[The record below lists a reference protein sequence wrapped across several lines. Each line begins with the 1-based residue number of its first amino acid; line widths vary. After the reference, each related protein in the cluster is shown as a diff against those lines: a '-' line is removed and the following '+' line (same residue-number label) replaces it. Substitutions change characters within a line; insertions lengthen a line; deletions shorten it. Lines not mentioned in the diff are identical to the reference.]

1 MPNRAGV
8 VPFRWDVRRREQLG
22 RLLDAP
28 EAPLPYWYPNRPAW
42 DETLAEIR
50 TCCARVV
57 GRAGDAR
64 LVFIGRSPENLF
76 DYLTGALADTA
87 WADRCDLLNVSMPG
101 VVQAGG
107 EIPRVAVDAFRAQL
121 RALELTPAQIASA
134 PRPVAL
140 VDLVS
145 RGGTFGSL
153 ADSLAVW
160 AREVRVDVNA
170 VRRRL
175 RFVGLTPR
183 TKNSPNTWRWFQ
195 RVSWAGDFPRGAL
208 RGVSIPG
215 WFWGHLGVYGEKMMP
230 SNDCTRW
237 GTEDL
242 MRPVHDPETI
252 GALRMALRIHEHAR
266 TRDERAR
273 FAAEL
278 VARDEM
284 REPWLRSL
292 VVGIRRSAGVR

>member
-1 MPNRAGV
+1 MV

-22 RLLDAP
+22 RLL
-28 EAPLPYWYPNRPAW
+28 EAPAAPRPYWFPPSPHW
-42 DETLAEIR
+42 DETLSEIR
-50 TCCARVV
+50 TCSARVV
-57 GRAGDAR
+57 ARAGDAR
-64 LVFIGRSPENLF
+64 LVFIGRSPESLF
-76 DYLTGALADTA
+76 DYLTGALANTA

-101 VVQAGG
+101 TVRTGG
-107 EIPRVAVDAFRAQL
+107 DFPAASVNAFRAQL
-121 RALELTPAQIASA
+121 RALGLTPAQVASA

-153 ADSLAVW
+153 ADSFVAW
-160 AREVRVDVNA
+160 AREERVDANA

-175 RFVGLTPR
+175 RFVGLTVR
-183 TKNSPNTWRWFQ
+183 THNSPNTWRWFQ
-195 RVSWAGDFPRGAL
+195 RCAWARDFPRGAL
-208 RGVSIPG
+208 RGVTIPG
-215 WFWGHLGVYGEKMMP
+215 WLWGYLGNFQEKMMP

-242 MRPVHDPETI
+242 MRPRHDPETLQ
-252 GALRMALRIHEHAR
+252 ALRFALQVHEQAR

-278 VARDEM
+278 AARVEM

-292 VVGIRRSAGVR
+292 VVAIRRGGGE